1 MDSYAENLKRKQRL
15 EFFRRVSEA
24 RQKAVIDTSEPMTS
38 KLHST
43 FRASIRTKQTKYR
56 ETRIKLEN
64 MKLLNRLR
72 KINARPT
79 SKGNIGILH
88 SSSYMASRKMKM
100 ERINWE
106 NQRMHNRL
114 QKTGPAIDSWFICN
128 GVGPKNSSL
137 VKEAVKNKNSRKS
150 SSASRRP
157 SSAGVTKP
165 RRSPL
170 KRRGGSTSVAA
181 KTRGRTKASSYVSV
195 RMVPVPEYELLTIR
209 RHLLIQALLP
219 SFCHSSHINKQKGKE
234 LYSELL
240 KIGSY
245 LIKLCVS
252 EVNTANRHFLRILAT
267 KEDLVLKILSYLDIA
282 RDRTRGIRVFLKQ
295 VFVEEAKTMSPP
307 TVEWTAEETE
317 TLIRG
322 VRKHDARWR
331 AVLSDPGF
339 HFHPSRTRTDL
350 SNNHSKRSMD
360 IIWGQRCCV
369 FLHFKLPP
377 PFEPPLIGKRW
388 NVLLKLFQAQKK
400 EKEEAAAAAQIR
412 EEQQKGAN
420 ESDGARLNEEKTVVV
435 PNLPSSSIQAAAAAT
450 SGHLAVGYDGTKTAR
465 RSTAGARLL
474 SQSARVKASAVG
486 TTDSA
491 RKLADSGVQ
500 SSRARPQYETGP
512 DSLLDTAK
520 GETKKRRGAE
530 DTGEMKKIMG
540 MIKVLS
546 SDTAAKAGSTIAGE
560 GTPEKDSGRVKVAA
574 EHERVLEG
582 VEIDTCPET
591 LGAEPLCETGSD
603 GRCLKCGGIRTRHSE
618 DAEKG
623 DDVAADMCPINLG
636 VKNENA
642 ISSIIG
648 TMAGLDLVPEATTVN
663 DSSAS
668 QQDGGRLQVEK
679 KLDVSE
685 SMDDYDDDDD
695 YNDDDDEFD
704 EKALSAA
711 KNTNVGSSARG
722 KNGEGSGAK
731 LSVDGI
737 GFDHSVNY
745 EFEDESSLMV
755 SDDEGGGVRGARN
768 FSPTTSHA
776 GRVLEESFGVN

>member
-1 MDSYAENLKRKQRL
+1 
-15 EFFRRVSEA
+15 
-24 RQKAVIDTSEPMTS
+24 VIDTSEPMTS

-181 KTRGRTKASSYVSV
+181 KTRGRTKASSYVS
-195 RMVPVPEYELLTIR
+195 
-209 RHLLIQALLP
+209 
-219 SFCHSSHINKQKGKE
+219 KGKE

-267 KEDLVLKILSYLDIA
+267 KEDEPNTVYGIVELPFEIINWRFSTSDKFLLQFAHRKQLVLKILSYLDIA

-350 SNNHSKRSMD
+350 S
-360 IIWGQRCCV
+360 
-369 FLHFKLPP
+369 
-377 PFEPPLIGKRW
+377 KRW

-603 GRCLKCGGIRTRHSE
+603 GRCLKCGGIQTRHSE

-648 TMAGLDLVPEATTVN
+648 TMVGLDLVPEATTVN